1 MANRT
6 GKGVTM
12 NLRTAQELAQGL
24 MKDHGLEAKGWA
36 FSYDNAVRRF
46 GATHYSTK
54 RITLSR
60 TLTELNTVIHVKDV
74 ILHEIAHALVPR
86 GVHHGK
92 TWKRK
97 AAAIGCSAT
106 TYYSTA
112 VVKPAKK
119 VTGTCSN
126 CSRVIERNRR
136 DNIACGKCCD
146 KYNGGKYTNLYKI
159 IWN

>member
-1 MANRT
+1 
-6 GKGVTM
+6 M
-12 NLRTAQELAQGL
+12 NLHDAQKLANDL
-24 MKDHGLEAKGWA
+24 MAEHGLKAKGWT

-54 RITLSR
+54 RITLSAA
-60 TLTELNTVIHVKDV
+60 LTNLNDVAHVKDV
-74 ILHEIAHALVPR
+74 ILHEIAHALVRR
-86 GVHHGK
+86 GTHHSAV
-92 TWKRK
+92 WKRK
-97 AAAIGCSAT
+97 AVEIGCSGT

-126 CSRVIERNRR
+126 CSRVIERHRR

-146 KYNGGKYTNLYKI
+146 KYNGGKYSNLYKI